1 MGTCVTNKM
10 AFVMVACADC
20 LHSATAAK
28 ATNATN
34 RKLRWMAADM
44 SLHAMFRLLGQAGST
59 PVVQSRGTA
68 NPERLQ
74 HFRGQCVQLRGN
86 NVRRR
91 DIVCVRNTRRFASA
105 GLG

>member
-28 ATNATN
+28 ATN

-44 SLHAMFRLLGQAGST
+44 SLDAMFTDWRVKQ
-59 PVVQSRGTA
+59 VRRQWFQSRGG
-68 NPERLQ
+68 LQ
-74 HFRGQCVQLRGN
+74 IPNDCSISGAMCPASWQQRN
-86 NVRRR
+86 NVRGRY
-91 DIVCVRNTRRFASA
+91 IFCVRNT
-105 GLG
+105 